1 VDKEGIF
8 FSSLL
13 VMLIFE
19 VGYYLMNLKTVWSL
33 GVSAITSF
41 LLIGLTVG
49 IVAGISALTV
59 GLSDVS
65 IRIAFIASTII
76 TLFFRFEIPISWL
89 GIVGDAIKFNLG
101 IDSLPLGIGLL
112 YPNITSI
119 FITANTD
126 ILSIFG
132 LMIVSIV
139 MLITVVSG
147 VLIAVG

>member
-1 VDKEGIF
+1 MDKEGIF
-8 FSSLL
+8 FSSLT

-19 VGYYLMNLKTVWSL
+19 VGYYLMNLSTVWTL
-33 GVSAITSF
+33 GVGAITSF
-41 LLIGLTVG
+41 LIIGLTVG
-49 IVAGISALTV
+49 IVAGLTIFGS
-59 GLSDVS
+59 GLSDTS
-65 IRIAFIASTII
+65 IRVAFIASTII
-76 TLFFRFEIPISWL
+76 TLFVRFEIPIGWF
-89 GIVGDAIKFNLG
+89 GVIGDAIKGALG
-101 IDSLPLGIGLL
+101 FDSIPLGIGLL